1 MEIIFLI
8 SGILAGV
15 LTTWII
21 ANAKQ
26 KARISELKTDFLEK
40 EKNTFS
46 DITNLEK
53 EKSVISERLNNSQ
66 NELAKLADEVHFLT
80 NKNEELTKSFS
91 IVNTEKKNL
100 EEKLCS
106 QKEELENIQ
115 ERFKT
120 EFENLA
126 NKILKNNSQE
136 FTSSNKKNIDEI
148 LNPLKEKIQ
157 SFEKK
162 VEEAY
167 DKELRDKISLKEEVK
182 KLYDLNSKISTEAQ
196 NLTKALKGDVKKQGN
211 WGEVILERI
220 LERSGLTRGREYER
234 EVVSVNG
241 DGKQIRPDVIIHLPE
256 EKHIIIDSKVSLIA
270 YERYVNSDTEEER
283 TTTIKEHINSL
294 KTHIKNLAEKH
305 YQTSKSFNTPDFVLM
320 FVPIESSFALA
331 VNQDQEIFNYAW
343 ENKIVIVSPS
353 TLLATLRTIASI
365 WKQEFQNRN
374 VMEIA
379 RQGGALYDQFV
390 SFCTDMQK
398 LGKKL
403 EEANSTY
410 SSSYKKLYEGRGNL
424 VGRAE
429 KMRELGAKAKKQL
442 PSELTTMLE

>member
-8 SGILAGV
+8 SGILAGG
-15 LTTWII
+15 LTIWII

-80 NKNEELTKSFS
+80 NKNEELTKSIS

-136 FTSSNKKNIDEI
+136 FTYSNKKNIDEI

-294 KTHIKNLAEKH
+294 KTHIKKPCRETLPDLKVFQ
-305 YQTSKSFNTPDFVLM
+305 YPRLCFNVCSYRILFCPCCQSGSGDF
-320 FVPIESSFALA
+320 
-331 VNQDQEIFNYAW
+331 
-343 ENKIVIVSPS
+343 
-353 TLLATLRTIASI
+353 
-365 WKQEFQNRN
+365 
-374 VMEIA
+374 
-379 RQGGALYDQFV
+379 
-390 SFCTDMQK
+390 
-398 LGKKL
+398 
-403 EEANSTY
+403 
-410 SSSYKKLYEGRGNL
+410 
-424 VGRAE
+424 
-429 KMRELGAKAKKQL
+429 
-442 PSELTTMLE
+442 

>member
-1 MEIIFLI
+1 MEFIFLA
-8 SGILAGV
+8 SGIVLGV
-15 LTTWII
+15 IVSLLI

-26 KARISELKTDFLEK
+26 KAKISDLKSFYLEK
-40 EKNTFS
+40 EQNTLS
-46 DITNLEK
+46 GINDLEK
-53 EKSVISERLNNSQ
+53 ERSILSERYTNSQ
-66 NELAKLADEVHFLT
+66 KELEKMVDEVQFFMK
-80 NKNEELTKSFS
+80 KNEELTKA
-91 IVNTEKKNL
+91 ITIANTEKKNI
-100 EEKLCS
+100 EEKLNS

-115 ERFKT
+115 ERFKL

-126 NKILKNNSQE
+126 TKILKNNSQE
-136 FTSSNKKNIDEI
+136 FTSTNRKNIDEI
-148 LNPLKEKIQ
+148 LNPLKEKIL

-162 VEEAY
+162 VEETY
-167 DKELRDKISLKEEVK
+167 DKELRDKISLREEVK
-182 KLYDLNSKISTEAQ
+182 KLYDLNNRLSTEAQ

-220 LERSGLTRGREYER
+220 LERSGLTKGREYER
-234 EVVSVNG
+234 EVVSING

-270 YERYVNSDTEEER
+270 YERYVNTVDEEER
-283 TTTIKEHINSL
+283 TIAIREHLTSL
-294 KTHIKNLAEKH
+294 KNHIKILADKH
-305 YQTSKSFNTPDFVLM
+305 YQSSKSFNSPDFVLM

-331 VNQDQEIFNYAW
+331 VKQDQEIFNYAW

-353 TLLATLRTIASI
+353 TLLATLKTIASI

-390 SFCTDMQK
+390 NFCTDMQK

-403 EEANSTY
+403 EEANTTFN
-410 SSSYKKLYEGRGNL
+410 SSYKKLYEGRGNL
-424 VGRAE
+424 IRRAE

-442 PSELTTMLE
+442 PSELTNTLE

>member
-1 MEIIFLI
+1 MELIFLI
-8 SGILAGV
+8 SGILVGG
-15 LTTWII
+15 LTIWLIYT
-21 ANAKQ
+21 AKQ
-26 KARISELKTDFLEK
+26 KAKISELKTFYLEK
-40 EKNTFS
+40 EQITHS

-66 NELAKLADEVHFLT
+66 NELEKLVDEVQFLMK
-80 NKNEELTKSFS
+80 KNEDLTKSIS
-91 IVNTEKKNL
+91 IVSTEKKNL
-100 EEKLCS
+100 EEKLS
-106 QKEELENIQ
+106 TQKEELENIQ
-115 ERFKT
+115 EKFKT

-148 LNPLKEKIQ
+148 LNPLKEKIH

-220 LERSGLTRGREYER
+220 LERSGLTKGREYER
-234 EVVSVNG
+234 EVVAVNG

-270 YERYVNSDTEEER
+270 YERYVNSNNEEER
-283 TTTIKEHINSL
+283 TTAIKDHINSI
-294 KTHIKNLAEKH
+294 KTHIKTLSEKH
-305 YQTSKSFNTPDFVLM
+305 YQTSTSFNCPDFVLM
-320 FVPIESSFALA
+320 FIPIESSFALA
-331 VNQDQEIFNYAW
+331 VKQDQEVFNYAW
-343 ENKIVIVSPS
+343 DNKIVIVSPS

-390 SFCTDMQK
+390 NFCGDMQK

-403 EEANSTY
+403 EEANTTFN
-410 SSSYKKLYEGRGNL
+410 SSYKKLYEGRGNL
-424 VGRAE
+424 VRRAE
-429 KMRELGAKAKKQL
+429 KMRELGAKVKKQL
-442 PSELTTMLE
+442 PSELTNMLE

>member
-1 MEIIFLI
+1 MDYIFLI
-8 SGILAGV
+8 SGIVAGT
-15 LTTWII
+15 LITWII
-21 ANAKQ
+21 CNTKL
-26 KARISELKTDFLEK
+26 KARISELKATHLEK
-40 EKNTFS
+40 EQNTLAT
-46 DITNLEK
+46 ITNLEK
-53 EKSVISERLNNSQ
+53 EESVISERLSNSQ
-66 NELAKLADEVHFLT
+66 SELEKLVDEVQFLMK
-80 NKNEELTKSFS
+80 KNEDLTKSLS
-91 IVNTEKKNL
+91 ISETENKNL
-100 EEKLCS
+100 EERIKS
-106 QKEELENIQ
+106 QKEELESIQ

-136 FTSSNKKNIDEI
+136 FTSANKKNIDEI

-234 EVVSVNG
+234 EVVTVNG
-241 DGKQIRPDVIIHLPE
+241 EGKQIRPDVIIHLPE
-256 EKHIIIDSKVSLIA
+256 EKHVIIDSKVSLIA
-270 YERYVNSDTEEER
+270 YERYVNTNNDEER
-283 TTTIKEHINSL
+283 ESAVKEHISSL
-294 KTHIKNLAEKH
+294 KTHIKTLAEKH
-305 YQTSKSFNTPDFVLM
+305 YQSSQSFNTPDFVLM

-331 VNQDQEIFNYAW
+331 IKQDQEIFNYAW

-353 TLLATLRTIASI
+353 TLLATLKTIASI

-390 SFCTDMQK
+390 NFCTDMQK

-403 EEANSTY
+403 EEANTTFN
-410 SSSYKKLYEGRGNL
+410 SSYKKLYEGRGNL
-424 VGRAE
+424 VRRAE
-429 KMRELGAKAKKQL
+429 KMKELGAKAKKTL
-442 PSELTTMLE
+442 PSELTNIID